1 MKNNIKIISSVLLLF
16 ISNKAFS
23 QLDTLNYLKTNFE
36 IQKSQYIGQPF
47 SVLLNNMTQMQ
58 PKTAWSHSGSWK
70 RNERNFTNFRFTF
83 MEASFYNA
91 VTLQIDWQDTI
102 PANDIKFYE
111 NKNGFYFTNEEK
123 FFYGNKIIKD
133 IRVYR

>member
-1 MKNNIKIISSVLLLF
+1 
-16 ISNKAFS
+16 
-23 QLDTLNYLKTNFE
+23 
-36 IQKSQYIGQPF
+36 
-47 SVLLNNMTQMQ
+47 
-58 PKTAWSHSGSWK
+58 
-70 RNERNFTNFRFTF
+70 

-123 FFYGNKIIKD
+123 FFYGNSI
-133 IRVYR
+133 